1 MKKSASPKANT
12 DSDASAMNS
21 LSACL
26 TKAIGN
32 GFTVNFKV
40 SRDGRLH
47 MESGTESYAPDQI
60 QIVNFYRFEGESD
73 PADNSILYL
82 IETSGNV
89 KGTLID
95 AYGPYAQEHI
105 SQFIKQVEEI
115 QKQEGGSK
123 P

>member
-1 MKKSASPKANT
+1 MKKSASSPQANNN
-12 DSDASAMNS
+12 ASAMNS
-21 LSACL
+21 LSTCL

-40 SRDGRLH
+40 NRDGRLH
-47 MESGTESYAPDQI
+47 MESEQGSYAPDQV

-82 IETSGNV
+82 IETSDQT

-105 SQFIKQVEEI
+105 SQFIKQVEDI
-115 QKQEGGSK
+115 QKQEGGYK